1 VVPARRSLASV
12 IALPVSSRSPRGEGI
27 APREDDSPSRCPR
40 RLGDADPPGVRA
52 AWSPGALTGQRRS
65 AGVAAARP
73 GVEGVVLV
81 GRGCLAA
88 AGRALT
94 RQGRRCICRTPRA
107 LSGLVW
113 SPL

>member
-52 AWSPGALTGQRRS
+52 AWSPGALTRLGEALCLSEPVAIRS
-65 AGVAAARP
+65 VFTWDP
-73 GVEGVVLV
+73 EYID
-81 GRGCLAA
+81 
-88 AGRALT
+88 ALWHLKIL
-94 RQGRRCICRTPRA
+94 QSWQM
-107 LSGLVW
+107 L
-113 SPL
+113 